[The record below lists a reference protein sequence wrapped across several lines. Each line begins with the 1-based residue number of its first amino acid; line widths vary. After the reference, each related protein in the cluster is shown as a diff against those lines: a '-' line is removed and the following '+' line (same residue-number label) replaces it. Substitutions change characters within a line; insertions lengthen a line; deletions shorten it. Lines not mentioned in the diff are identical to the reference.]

1 MLVNVST
8 GALINFILLVVLEH
22 IFCQRPFF
30 HKPQSNLRNMLPLWS
45 PWEKEEGRCSG
56 ERGAAG
62 VQARQRQWPSAR
74 CSSFGLLHAKNIT
87 NGPQALFRRSWRQ
100 LFGIR
105 DSDSYWSAEL
115 LCFLTGLPAS
125 SPFLDL
131 PPSCVASLCKNH
143 QWSCIAYTWNLTS
156 LVGVQSSS
164 CPASTCL
171 SVLPPEVSHWAPYPH
186 TIWNTTWF
194 LFLCGLVCSYWLW
207 FPGAPSL
214 LDQLLFSLKSPSE
227 MSPPVGSL
235 LWSSLSSTSSFSTF
249 FIPRSCVILSVIHVS
264 QLLQARDRGVP
275 SLCLITQFCVWH
287 VVGHRGM

>member
-1 MLVNVST
+1 
-8 GALINFILLVVLEH
+8 
-22 IFCQRPFF
+22 
-30 HKPQSNLRNMLPLWS
+30 MLPLWS

-87 NGPQALFRRSWRQ
+87 NGPQALFRKSWRQ

-143 QWSCIAYTWNLTS
+143 QWSCIAYTLKSDLLSWCSELLMSCFNLSFCPTS
-156 LVGVQSSS
+156 RGFPLG
-164 CPASTCL
+164 TL
-171 SVLPPEVSHWAPYPH
+171 SAYHLEHYTVPIPLW
-186 TIWNTTWF
+186 IG
-194 LFLCGLVCSYWLW
+194 LFLLTVIPWCPFSIG
-207 FPGAPSL
+207 PAPI
-214 LDQLLFSLKSPSE
+214 QP
-227 MSPPVGSL
+227 
-235 LWSSLSSTSSFSTF
+235 
-249 FIPRSCVILSVIHVS
+249 
-264 QLLQARDRGVP
+264 
-275 SLCLITQFCVWH
+275 
-287 VVGHRGM
+287 